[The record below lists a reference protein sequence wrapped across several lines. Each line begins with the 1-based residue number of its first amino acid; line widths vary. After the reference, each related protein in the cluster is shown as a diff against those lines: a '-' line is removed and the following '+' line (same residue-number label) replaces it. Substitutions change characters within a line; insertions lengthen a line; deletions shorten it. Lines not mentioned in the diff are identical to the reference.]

1 MRAGPRPIGP
11 RKKNAEGGGAAKEKK
26 PTGSRASPPPHQ
38 KAPTPPFSPHPLQN
52 GTLAS
57 VKSLVAGLNALD
69 PLPPSVQVV
78 VAPTA
83 LHLASVASTL
93 RPDWGVAAQDAY
105 DGGAGAFTGAVPA
118 ELALDAGAT
127 WTLVGHSERRALFGD
142 ADAVVTAKVTKALA
156 VGLSVIACVGETLA
170 QREAGDAEA
179 VVSTQLAAIAA
190 GVAAPA
196 DWGRLVVAYE
206 PVWAIGTGKVATPAV
221 AQEMHAAIRAWVA
234 SNVSADVADALRL
247 QYGGSVSPA
256 NAADLAACPDVD
268 GFLVGGASLKADAF
282 GEIVKAGAT
291 A

>member
-1 MRAGPRPIGP
+1 
-11 RKKNAEGGGAAKEKK
+11 
-26 PTGSRASPPPHQ
+26 
-38 KAPTPPFSPHPLQN
+38 
-52 GTLAS
+52 
-57 VKSLVAGLNALD
+57 
-69 PLPPSVQVV
+69 
-78 VAPTA
+78 
-83 LHLASVASTL
+83 VAS
-93 RPDWGVAAQDAY
+93 QDAY

-118 ELALDAGAT
+118 ELAADAGAT

-170 QREAGDAEA
+170 QREGGDAVA
-179 VVSTQLAAIAA
+179 VVSAQLAAIAA
-190 GVAAPA
+190 GVPRPA

-206 PVWAIGTGKVATPAV
+206 PVWAIGTGKVATPDV

-234 SNVSADVADALRL
+234 APVSADVADALRL

-268 GFLVGGASLKADAF
+268 GFLVGGASLKADAC
-282 GEIVKAGAT
+282 GEIVRAGAGG